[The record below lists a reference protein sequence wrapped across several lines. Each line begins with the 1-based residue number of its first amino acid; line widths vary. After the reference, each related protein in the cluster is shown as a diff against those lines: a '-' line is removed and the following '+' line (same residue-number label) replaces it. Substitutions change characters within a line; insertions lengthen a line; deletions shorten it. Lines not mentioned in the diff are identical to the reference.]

1 MRAIAMAIVGVTFIW
16 FSERL
21 DEDLLAH
28 HHARDFW
35 RKVSTAAE
43 LVWFLATLICIIGGW

>member
-21 DEDLLAH
+21 DADLCDH
-28 HHARDFW
+28 NHARQIW
-35 RKVSTAAE
+35 RKASTAAE
-43 LVWFLATLICIIGGW
+43 LVWFIATLICIIGGW